1 MIMLGLSCIMSIYTH
16 LEIVSMMLHF
26 DDLNSCGLMK
36 ERSEVVSLHNFYVKG
51 LQHGCGHVQ
60 PATTSIH
67 ESEERTG
74 VSDAEHVQPFS
85 STS

>member
-1 MIMLGLSCIMSIYTH
+1 MIMLDLCCIMSTYTH
-16 LEIVSMMLHF
+16 LEIVSMTLHF

-36 ERSEVVSLHNFYVKG
+36 ERSVVVSLHNFYVKG

-60 PATTSIH
+60 PATRSIH
-67 ESEERTG
+67 EKEKRTG
-74 VSDAEHVQPFS
+74 GSDAEHVQPFS